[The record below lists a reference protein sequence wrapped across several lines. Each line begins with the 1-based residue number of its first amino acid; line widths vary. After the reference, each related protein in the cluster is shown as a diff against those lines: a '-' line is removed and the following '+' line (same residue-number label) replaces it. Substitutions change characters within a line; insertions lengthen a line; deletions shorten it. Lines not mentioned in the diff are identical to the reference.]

1 MSNILVTEGGDG
13 IWEGVY
19 MTLAVAAYHWFLLH
33 WSENLHP
40 RFQIPNSPSDVNCV
54 PGKLSALNAG
64 NFEVFQVTRSYNT
77 SFERSHQFL
86 KAKKVYMGIAV
97 I

>member
-1 MSNILVTEGGDG
+1 MKDYRAASLQSLPCDDG
-13 IWEGVY
+13 RPIY
-19 MTLAVAAYHWFLLH
+19 Y
-33 WSENLHP
+33 
-40 RFQIPNSPSDVNCV
+40 VNCIKTCV

-64 NFEVFQVTRSYNT
+64 NFEVFQVTRSYDT

-86 KAKKVYMGIAV
+86 KAKEVYMGIAV

>member
-1 MSNILVTEGGDG
+1 MKDYRAASLQSLPCDDG
-13 IWEGVY
+13 RLIY
-19 MTLAVAAYHWFLLH
+19 Y
-33 WSENLHP
+33 
-40 RFQIPNSPSDVNCV
+40 VNCVKTCV
-54 PGKLSALNAG
+54 PGKHSALNTG
-64 NFEVFQVTRSYNT
+64 NFEVFQVTRSFNT